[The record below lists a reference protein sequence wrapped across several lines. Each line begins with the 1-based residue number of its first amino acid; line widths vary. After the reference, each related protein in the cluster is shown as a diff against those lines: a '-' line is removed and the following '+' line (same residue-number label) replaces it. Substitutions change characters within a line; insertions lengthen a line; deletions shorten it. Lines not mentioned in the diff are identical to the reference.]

1 MVYTIFLSWLIILK
15 TINNRWTNHSNHDI
29 INLQERC
36 TRVVHQYS
44 FSSKE
49 ASCKLPLTLHT
60 FTFSTYTIITIQ
72 FRRGAEIILYQ
83 AKGVTSGLSF
93 LLLIFL
99 HLYNRTKL
107 EPHTYNH
114 HIGDRK
120 RVPKKSPTDR

>member
-1 MVYTIFLSWLIILK
+1 M
-15 TINNRWTNHSNHDI
+15 
-29 INLQERC
+29 NLQERC

-49 ASCKLPLTLHT
+49 ASCELPLTLHT

-72 FRRGAEIILYQ
+72 FRTGAEIILYQ
-83 AKGVTSGLSF
+83 AKGATSGLSF

-99 HLYNRTKL
+99 HLKNRTKL

-114 HIGDRK
+114 HIGGRK
-120 RVPKKSPTDR
+120 KASREISESLEFTE